1 MRAKRKNQWLRGFSS
16 LRTVLVGG
24 SFLLAIASSTAF
36 AAAVPQAL
44 DARDVLASAQADAAT
59 GSQLS
64 GDQGDS
70 QSQGD
75 SLRSEEGGGVS
86 LSGAQKAPSAD
97 DSKEPDSQG
106 AGDENTDDSDAAK
119 SSEDE
124 GTDDEQGSNTQSSSS
139 SERSGASLPKFSVS
153 DRGSSGSSSGGS
165 AANSA
170 ASSATDNSSSQ
181 SSSGQGL
188 SGSSGAGEGSGSEG
202 AGSSSSGP
210 SAEELAAAEEAAR
223 QERYQAAKDE
233 LYDELLAATD
243 AMYILD
249 GCVQKLPVVF
259 DGDTMIGHAGWG
271 MADQTSYEVSRAV
284 SMCDDRL
291 SRSHQVS
298 EFPDVEAAFGEMVSC
313 WQSLR
318 AGAGCIQGFIGNYS
332 ACPRSSE
339 GDEYVFTCCTGP
351 LSSHLWWGTDHWV
364 DVLKMDYLED
374 AKAVYTRVEESFSW

>member
-1 MRAKRKNQWLRGFSS
+1 MKAKKKNQWLRGFSS
-16 LRTVLVGG
+16 LRTALVGG

-44 DARDVLASAQADAAT
+44 DARDALASAQADAAI
-59 GSQLS
+59 GSPLS

-86 LSGAQKAPSAD
+86 SNGAQKVLSAD

-106 AGDENTDDSDAAK
+106 AGDESADDSDAAK
-119 SSEDE
+119 PSEGE
-124 GTDDEQGSNTQSSSS
+124 GADGEQGSNTQSSSS

-181 SSSGQGL
+181 SSSGQGS

-223 QERYQAAKDE
+223 QERYRAAKDE

-249 GCVQKLPVVF
+249 GCVQMMPVVF
-259 DGDTMIGHAGWG
+259 DGDTMIGHANWG
-271 MADQTSYEVSRAV
+271 SAERASYEVSRAV